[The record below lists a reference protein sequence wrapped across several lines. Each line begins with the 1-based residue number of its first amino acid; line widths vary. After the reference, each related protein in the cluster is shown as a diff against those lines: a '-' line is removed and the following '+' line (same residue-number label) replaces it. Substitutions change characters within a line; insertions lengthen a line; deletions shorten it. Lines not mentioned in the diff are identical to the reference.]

1 MISFASPAREHAAT
15 REALEEAVLRV
26 LRSGAYVL
34 GPEVDAFERD
44 LAGYTK
50 AAFAVGV
57 SSGTD
62 ALVCA
67 LHALGIGHGDEVIV
81 PAYGFVAAPE
91 AVVRV
96 GARPVFVDV
105 EPATLGPE
113 LEELRCAL
121 GPRTRA
127 LVVMHLFGQAVDLQ
141 PLRAAI
147 GKLPIIEDSAQAIGT
162 FRDGRHVGSVA
173 EVGTMSFFPAKALGA
188 AGDAGAVLTS
198 DPEIAAKVKRARV
211 HGSPRAYVWEEPGGN
226 YRIDALQ
233 AALLR
238 AKLQAFPERI
248 ARRRSIG
255 LRLAR
260 IVRDAGA
267 SVLDGGGACI
277 PTFAPFAMRV
287 AERDRVAAR
296 LRELGIDAR
305 VQYPCTLPGS
315 RAFAPLAGSHAYP
328 EADRASRELLSI
340 PCHAELTDDEVAE
353 LERALSQVMANG

>member
-1 MISFASPAREHAAT
+1 MISFASPAREHQAS

-26 LRSGAYVL
+26 LRSGGYVL
-34 GPEVDAFERD
+34 GPEVEAFEHD
-44 LAGYTK
+44 LARYTG
-50 AAFAVGV
+50 AGFAVGV

-96 GARPVFVDV
+96 GARPVFVDI
-105 EPATLGPE
+105 EPATLGPDPD
-113 LEELRCAL
+113 ELRCAA

-127 LVVMHLFGQAVDLQ
+127 AIVMHLFGQAVDLT
-141 PLRAAI
+141 PIRAAL
-147 GKLPIIEDSAQAIGT
+147 GSLPIVEDAAQAIGT
-162 FRDGRHVGSVA
+162 FREGRHVGTVA
-173 EVGTMSFFPAKALGA
+173 ELGTLSFFPAKAFGA
-188 AGDAGAVLTS
+188 GGDAGAVLTA
-198 DPEIAAKVKRARV
+198 DPELAARVRRARV

-238 AKLQAFPERI
+238 AKLQALPARME
-248 ARRRSIG
+248 RRRSIG

-260 IVRDAGA
+260 IASEAGA
-267 SVLDGGGACI
+267 SVIDGSGSCTA
-277 PTFAPFAMRV
+277 TFAPFAMRV
-287 AERDRVAAR
+287 AQRDRVAAS
-296 LRELGIDAR
+296 LRELGVDAR

-315 RAFAPLAGSHAYP
+315 RAFAPLAGSHSYR

-353 LERALSQVMANG
+353 VERALSLVMSHG